1 MKKYTLL
8 KHSLY
13 SSVGGYDEDSEIVM
27 VDNDRKKIEKY
38 VKSLLEEENIEE
50 INDMPVDEF
59 EFKSK
64 ESMWKVN
71 YEIEGMTIL
80 DECTYKIVE
89 ENIEVNIFSRLE
101 ETILN
106 TIKYVFDSSI

>member
-27 VDNDRKKIEKY
+27 VSNDRENIEKY
-38 VKSLLEEENIEE
+38 VKSLLKEENIEE

-59 EFKSK
+59 EFESK

-71 YEIEGMTIL
+71 YEVEGMTIL
-80 DECTYKIVE
+80 D
-89 ENIEVNIFSRLE
+89 
-101 ETILN
+101 
-106 TIKYVFDSSI
+106 